1 MWKKIL
7 TDDSGLVTGIFFQ
20 DSPMKRFFD
29 KYPELLLLD
38 ATYKL
43 TNTHMPLHVMLC
55 VGPNGE
61 SEIVPQFFKDLTAAI
76 GCMRH
81 EREQALLTATDKV
94 CVRHYAA
101 DSVQAQFSS
110 ALTPFATSVVLQQL
124 QLAEANQQQ
133 LPSTVTLTACFRQ
146 RQLACLAVICWHTAR
161 IKVET
166 YSRWKAS
173 GHAGSKQTPCQVD
186 VVCAR
191 LLGRPLAEHLWHSI
205 RSTLLHCL
213 RIPEMQAAWATSHS
227 ASL

>member
-29 KYPELLLLD
+29 KYPELLLLV

-94 CVRHYAA
+94 CVRGYAA
-101 DSVQAQFSS
+101 DSLQAQFSS
-110 ALTPFATSVVLQQL
+110 ALTPFATSFSL
-124 QLAEANQQQ
+124 
-133 LPSTVTLTACFRQ
+133 Q
-146 RQLACLAVICWHTAR
+146 RQTSNSFHR
-161 IKVET
+161 Q
-166 YSRWKAS
+166 SHSPPAS
-173 GHAGSKQTPCQVD
+173 GSDSRPALLSYAGTPQES
-186 VVCAR
+186 R
-191 LLGRPLAEHLWHSI
+191 
-205 RSTLLHCL
+205 
-213 RIPEMQAAWATSHS
+213 
-227 ASL
+227 